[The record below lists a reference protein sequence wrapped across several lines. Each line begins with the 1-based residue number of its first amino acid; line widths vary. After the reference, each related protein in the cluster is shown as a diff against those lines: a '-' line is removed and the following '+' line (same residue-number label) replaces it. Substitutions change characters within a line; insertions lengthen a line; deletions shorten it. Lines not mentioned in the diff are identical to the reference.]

1 MLDVISRITPVMSGS
16 LRIRSSIF
24 RMELSAVVWF
34 RPSSFPMSF
43 RERLVSCRM
52 RYMEICLA
60 MAVFLERLF
69 PFRSS
74 DLRD

>member
-1 MLDVISRITPVMSGS
+1 MFDVISRMMPVIFGS

-24 RMELSAVVWF
+24 RIELRAVVWL
-34 RPSSFPMSF
+34 RPSSFPMSL
-43 RERLVSCRM
+43 RERLVSCRI
-52 RYMEICLA
+52 RYMEICRA

-74 DLRD
+74 GFRE